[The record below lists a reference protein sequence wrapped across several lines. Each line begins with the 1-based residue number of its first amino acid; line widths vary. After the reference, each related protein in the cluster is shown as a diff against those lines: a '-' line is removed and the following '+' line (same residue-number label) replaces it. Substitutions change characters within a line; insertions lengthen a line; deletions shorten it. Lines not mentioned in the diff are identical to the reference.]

1 MRGSASASWTRARS
15 TSPCS
20 LSAGGKLSIQVLTSA
35 FQRAKLKPQMMCL
48 NPQGRSDAVLA
59 EYVYLTNPVEHQ
71 TSGLSVRR
79 QCRMEVQ
86 MNAERLIDDPVEI
99 DVLPR
104 TFRRLRPCTQWPGH
118 SATFLTI
125 GLPTVASGWLLPWLP
140 ALSQPA
146 ANQQSYEQ
154 ENPR

>member
-1 MRGSASASWTRARS
+1 
-15 TSPCS
+15 
-20 LSAGGKLSIQVLTSA
+20 
-35 FQRAKLKPQMMCL
+35 MMCL

-104 TFRRLRPCTQWPGH
+104 TFRRLRPCTQWPAN
-118 SATFLTI
+118 SQECRRVPATVLWT
-125 GLPTVASGWLLPWLP
+125 GR
-140 ALSQPA
+140 
-146 ANQQSYEQ
+146 SYDFGGETS
-154 ENPR
+154 